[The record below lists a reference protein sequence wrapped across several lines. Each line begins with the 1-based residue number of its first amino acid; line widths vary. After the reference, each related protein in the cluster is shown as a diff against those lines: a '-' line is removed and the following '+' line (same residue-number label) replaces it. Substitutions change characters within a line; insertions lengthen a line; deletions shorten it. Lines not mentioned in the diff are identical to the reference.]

1 MLLTNKIFCAKVFI
15 GFKKNKNTMSKHTSP
30 EQFLGQ
36 SPVSADLLEK
46 FRRNLASGALR
57 IVEVNNNP
65 VKHSNSLGNK
75 EGRIAEA
82 LDHKALFGITAENPD
97 FIKSEIEKLII
108 PRDKVPESYF
118 ILQQR
123 IARNQGHGNVEFDD
137 RTRQL
142 AIDTVQQDQRE
153 SLESWSRYLRDESND
168 NTYPDW
174 FKVYVWESMTRLGNF
189 DKEKNQFKKRGSAT
203 TAPFPELNAEALAYV
218 YDSIDQGFNRVES
231 IDDQKMS
238 ALLQSADFSKM
249 YSHAMLEVTPASVER
264 REITDGSWRKFDQI
278 EGSYTPDYTM
288 DNNEATD
295 ASVVDNETAMEL
307 ATSLRGH
314 GTGWCTAGTRTAAHQ
329 LTDGDFYVYY
339 SKDEDG
345 NATVP
350 RIAIRMENGT
360 ATEVRGIESQQN
372 LEGNMLD
379 IAQEKLSQLPG
390 GDSYFTKV
398 ENMKRLTEIDERFKA
413 SGELTPEDIVF
424 LRFSGPIEGFG
435 NNEDPRIDEILQARA
450 VDAGTDIEAV
460 LESGDIDPTGLAN
473 KLFESGEADVVADD
487 LDKFLAAGADIDPT
501 GLANKLFESGW
512 AYVVADN
519 LDKFLAAG
527 ADPAGLA
534 NKLLESDRAYVVADN
549 LDKFVAAGA
558 DESALWEAL

>member
-15 GFKKNKNTMSKHTSP
+15 GFKKYNTMSKHTSP

-65 VKHSNSLGNK
+65 VEHSNSLGNK
-75 EGRIAEA
+75 EGRIAEV

-108 PRDKVPESYF
+108 PRDEVPESYF
-118 ILQQR
+118 ILQRR
-123 IARNQGHGNVEFDD
+123 IARNQGHGNVEFND
-137 RTRQL
+137 RTRRL
-142 AIDTVQQDQRE
+142 AIDTLQQDQRE

-218 YDSIDQGFNRVES
+218 YDSIDQGLNRVES

-278 EGSYTPDYTM
+278 EGSYIPDYTM

-329 LTDGDFYVYY
+329 LTGGDFYVYY
-339 SKDEDG
+339 TEDEDG

-360 ATEVRGIESQQN
+360 VTEVRGIESRQN

-390 GDSYFTKV
+390 GDSYFTKA
-398 ENMKRLTEIDERFKA
+398 ENMKRLTEIDERFKT
-413 SGELTPEDIVF
+413 SGELTIEDIVF
-424 LRFSGPIEGFG
+424 LRFSGHIEGFG
-435 NNEDPRIDEILQARA
+435 YEEDPRIDEILQARA

-460 LESGDIDPTGLAN
+460 LGSGDIDPTGLAN
-473 KLFESGEADVVADD
+473 NLIESGWASVVADN

-501 GLANKLFESGW
+501 GLANKLFESG
-512 AYVVADN
+512 
-519 LDKFLAAG
+519 
-527 ADPAGLA
+527 
-534 NKLLESDRAYVVADN
+534 RAYVVVDN

-558 DESALWEAL
+558 DESAIREVLRLA